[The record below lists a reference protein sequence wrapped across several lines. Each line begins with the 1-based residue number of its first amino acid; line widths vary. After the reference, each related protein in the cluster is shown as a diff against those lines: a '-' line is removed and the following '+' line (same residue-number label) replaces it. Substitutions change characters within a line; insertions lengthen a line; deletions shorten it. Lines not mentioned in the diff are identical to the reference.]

1 MNKLFKTIKSIFSCK
16 TRKINRKLQIAN
28 CIDLIEDQQYTLAQ
42 AYKKVTKAVLELKDK
57 LAEAKSKAS
66 RENNESVKTVLQKNA
81 EIIQSTLDRL
91 IKNKETIANKL
102 QKTEDSRVVLAAKK
116 NLLDSI
122 ESLKGMSSNVFDG
135 QDFDVDA
142 IMAEI
147 DKSIRDIE
155 ADFQADDELNDLVK
169 K

>member
-57 LAEAKSKAS
+57 LSEAKSKAS
-66 RENNESVKTVLQKNA
+66 REDNESVKTVLQKNA

-122 ESLKGMSSNVFDG
+122 ESLKGMSSNVFDN

>member
-1 MNKLFKTIKSIFSCK
+1 
-16 TRKINRKLQIAN
+16 
-28 CIDLIEDQQYTLAQ
+28 
-42 AYKKVTKAVLELKDK
+42 VTKAVLELKDK

>member
-57 LAEAKSKAS
+57 LSEAKSKAS
-66 RENNESVKTVLQKNA
+66 REDNESVKTVLQKNA

>member
-16 TRKINRKLQIAN
+16 TRKINRKLQISN

-57 LAEAKSKAS
+57 LSEAKSKAS

>member
-57 LAEAKSKAS
+57 LSEAKSKAS